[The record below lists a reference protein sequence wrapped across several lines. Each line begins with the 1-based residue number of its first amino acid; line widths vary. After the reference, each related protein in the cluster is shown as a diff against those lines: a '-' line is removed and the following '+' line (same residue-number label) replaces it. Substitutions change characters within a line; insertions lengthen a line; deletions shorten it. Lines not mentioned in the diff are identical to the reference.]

1 MEHLVDQFTSLGL
14 SEKEARAYLALL
26 ALGQATA
33 YAVAKKAG
41 IKRPTTYLALDELR
55 KKGLALKVPKAKN
68 QLFIAKSP
76 VEFFAAEEERV
87 QRAKR
92 MLPELMTIAR
102 AKPGTSQILYFEGTE
117 GITEALQYRMKDMQ
131 GKEALCFYGGTTKP
145 MSGQT
150 LKLYQDYYASL
161 AAQRTRT
168 RAFAPVDPNIKQF
181 RKSDSAEYRQV
192 ITLPANVYTGPV
204 SLVEIDE
211 YWTKI
216 ILHRD
221 RQALI
226 IENQKFTAFLRQLFE
241 MLWAVKAKRG

>member
-1 MEHLVDQFTSLGL
+1 MEHLVDQFASLGL
-14 SEKEARAYLALL
+14 SEKEARAYIALL
-26 ALGQATA
+26 ELGQATA

-55 KKGLALKVPKAKN
+55 KRGLALKVPKAKN

-76 VEFFAAEEERV
+76 MEFFAAEEERV
-87 QRAKR
+87 ARAKR
-92 MLPELMTIAR
+92 MLPELMAIAR
-102 AKPGTSQILYFEGTE
+102 MKPGTSQILYFEGMD
-117 GITEALQYRMKDMQ
+117 GITEALRYRLKDMQ
-131 GKEALCFYGGTTKP
+131 GKEVLCFYGGTTKP
-145 MSGQT
+145 LHGQT
-150 LKLYQDYYASL
+150 LKLYQEYYASL

-168 RAFAPVDPNIKQF
+168 RAFAPKDPNIEPF
-181 RKSDSAEYRQV
+181 REWDEAEYRQV
-192 ITLPANVYTGPV
+192 ITLPASAYTGPV

-226 IENQKFTAFLRQLFE
+226 IENQKFTALLRQLFE
-241 MLWAVKAKRG
+241 MLWAAKTR